1 MRLCFKLLLCPA
13 NMFGFGAGGGLISW
27 IPRWMTVMVLR
38 DNARRILVLSSLY
51 FHYATVKESPR
62 SWKKYKGP
70 GPIRI
75 EI

>member
-51 FHYATVKESPR
+51 FHYAMVKELPHSKVHVVGGR
-62 SWKKYKGP
+62 DLAG
-70 GPIRI
+70 G
-75 EI
+75 

>member
-13 NMFGFGAGGGLISW
+13 NMFGFGAGVGGLISW

-51 FHYATVKESPR
+51 FHTSRTYSGKGVRIKEAP
-62 SWKKYKGP
+62 P
-70 GPIRI
+70 
-75 EI
+75 EEA